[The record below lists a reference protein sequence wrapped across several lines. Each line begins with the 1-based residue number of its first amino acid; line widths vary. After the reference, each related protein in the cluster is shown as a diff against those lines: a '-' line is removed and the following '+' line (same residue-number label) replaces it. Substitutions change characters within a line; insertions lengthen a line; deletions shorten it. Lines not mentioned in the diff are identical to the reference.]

1 LSGELSKVKAEA
13 VLKSHGCFHADILHS
28 FEMLE
33 EKGFIYGS
41 RFRKPHLG
49 RPERYYRIT
58 TDGLK
63 ALIADD
69 PTPENFWKVLLGF
82 CHHNEEIVSLSK
94 VDELYKF
101 FIDKY
106 LEYSSVYGYSF
117 QIDSFNNVC
126 EKWINKNVLKH
137 DVIVTDQKVLEALA
151 LLEPPVTLDILSKK
165 IGESV
170 DDIEKILSKYIP
182 VPHKP
187 LLIPAE
193 GFTKNYFKT
202 HKIYN
207 TESPGD
213 FLLRYTVV
221 VKKGLKDNILLQLSL
236 FGIILVL
243 TLVRYNDMGRLK
255 HGLYFSNITYEQYY
269 DQIASNYKNKLPLIF
284 GKWYLL
290 KQILKVFAAYNFD
303 TILDKET
310 RSRSMD
316 KLLLAG
322 GKKELYDSNRAIGL
336 HTQKQIGELQVK
348 GLEILLNYMSN
359 PARYVLLSENNMRAD
374 NDNLT
379 KIEALYAKLHEIT
392 TLLSSPLKYDPTSY
406 IEMLTQGS
414 IDKSTATQLSRFYEI
429 DNIDE
434 LFGNEITSLYYL
446 SMFNEN
452 TFQVIHPTNYYNGL
466 MSKAKS
472 NLKQKS
478 LSIND
483 KELDH
488 LQKQKQKEEDR
499 YSIMPDSLGLPPK
512 ERLVS
517 ILESD
522 DTIREWFSKW
532 LGDLLNYQNKTM
544 NIIYDEIKKLKAN

>member
-1 LSGELSKVKAEA
+1 M
-13 VLKSHGCFHADILHS
+13 KS
-28 FEMLE
+28 
-33 EKGFIYGS
+33 
-41 RFRKPHLG
+41 
-49 RPERYYRIT
+49 PE
-58 TDGLK
+58 
-63 ALIADD
+63 
-69 PTPENFWKVLLGF
+69 
-82 CHHNEEIVSLSK
+82 
-94 VDELYKF
+94 
-101 FIDKY
+101 
-106 LEYSSVYGYSF
+106 
-117 QIDSFNNVC
+117 
-126 EKWINKNVLKH
+126 
-137 DVIVTDQKVLEALA
+137 
-151 LLEPPVTLDILSKK
+151 
-165 IGESV
+165 
-170 DDIEKILSKYIP
+170 
-182 VPHKP
+182 
-187 LLIPAE
+187 
-193 GFTKNYFKT
+193 
-202 HKIYN
+202 
-207 TESPGD
+207 D
-213 FLLRYTVV
+213 FLLHYTVV

-243 TLVRYNDMGRLK
+243 TILRYNDMGRLK

-269 DQIASNYKNKLPLIF
+269 DKIASNYKNKLPLIF

-359 PARYVLLSENNMRAD
+359 PARYVLLSENNRGAD

-379 KIEALYAKLHEIT
+379 KIEALYAKIHEIT
-392 TLLSSPLKYDPTSY
+392 TLLSSPLEYDPTSY

-452 TFQVIHPTNYYNGL
+452 TFQLIHPTNYYNGL

-488 LQKQKQKEEDR
+488 LQKQKEKEEDR

>member
-1 LSGELSKVKAEA
+1 VA
-13 VLKSHGCFHADILHS
+13 
-28 FEMLE
+28 
-33 EKGFIYGS
+33 
-41 RFRKPHLG
+41 
-49 RPERYYRIT
+49 
-58 TDGLK
+58 
-63 ALIADD
+63 
-69 PTPENFWKVLLGF
+69 
-82 CHHNEEIVSLSK
+82 
-94 VDELYKF
+94 KF
-101 FIDKY
+101 
-106 LEYSSVYGYSF
+106 
-117 QIDSFNNVC
+117 
-126 EKWINKNVLKH
+126 
-137 DVIVTDQKVLEALA
+137 
-151 LLEPPVTLDILSKK
+151 
-165 IGESV
+165 
-170 DDIEKILSKYIP
+170 
-182 VPHKP
+182 
-187 LLIPAE
+187 
-193 GFTKNYFKT
+193 
-202 HKIYN
+202 
-207 TESPGD
+207 
-213 FLLRYTVV
+213 
-221 VKKGLKDNILLQLSL
+221 
-236 FGIILVL
+236 L
-243 TLVRYNDMGRLK
+243 TLPQM
-255 HGLYFSNITYEQYY
+255 
-269 DQIASNYKNKLPLIF
+269 
-284 GKWYLL
+284 LL
-290 KQILKVFAAYNFD
+290 S
-303 TILDKET
+303 T

-472 NLKQKS
+472 NIKQKS
-478 LSIND
+478 LSINE

-488 LQKQKQKEEDR
+488 LQKQKEKEEDR

-522 DTIREWFSKW
+522 DNIREWFSKW

-544 NIIYDEIKKLKAN
+544 NIIYDEIRKLKAN